1 MKRTLGRPTYA
12 FEARQYVVSV
22 CVTGVS
28 TSGVCV
34 CVWAGTR
41 CRWILNVWLVKAMYS
56 TYSSLINDYQPCDTF
71 TENGSS
77 QRTRLNVLTEE
88 ASVCACLG
96 IDHMALTR
104 VESGANDRRGWR
116 LHPTSHVIGLK
127 FCCCSRLIQ
136 GFPTEHLMGVNSQSV
151 TSTWGCGG
159 SWAWGCFSSQQSP
172 PPSSLI
178 KSHPQLD
185 GVLDEVLSHFGRGFR
200 LQYPEFTP
208 PGLSLC

>member
-22 CVTGVS
+22 CDGREYQR
-28 TSGVCV
+28 CV
-34 CVWAGTR
+34 CVRACVWAWAGTR
-41 CRWILNVWLVKAMYS
+41 CKWILNVWLVKAMYS
-56 TYSSLINDYQPCDTF
+56 TYSSLINDNQPCDTF
-71 TENGSS
+71 TGNGSS
-77 QRTRLNVLTEE
+77 QWTRLNVLTRE

-104 VESGANDRRGWR
+104 VESGANDQRGWR

-172 PPSSLI
+172 PL
-178 KSHPQLD
+178 L
-185 GVLDEVLSHFGRGFR
+185 LAN
-200 LQYPEFTP
+200 
-208 PGLSLC
+208 